1 MNKLLLI
8 DGHSILNRAF
18 YGVPLFGN
26 TKGVHTN
33 AVFGFLNMMFKFIDD
48 EQPTHFAV
56 AFDVHQ
62 PTFRHEMFKEY
73 KGTRKPMLTVLREQ
87 VPIIKDLLKKMN
99 ITVIELPGYE
109 ADDVIGTMCKEGE
122 KEGMDVCI
130 YSGDRD
136 LLQLASEKITV
147 CIPKTKKGQTTIE
160 RYNTEDVKALYK
172 VTPFEFIDVKALMGD
187 SSDNIPGVPGIG
199 EKGATA
205 IISQFGSIENAL
217 EHADEISNT
226 RNRNALINNF
236 QLAKMSK
243 VLATINIESPVGVK
257 PSECVFGDIYTEEAL
272 DIIKELELKSMI
284 SRFSNVSASM
294 DIEENFKLVN
304 DYVEAEEIFNECIN
318 NSEQVGLFILNETTS
333 LYTYL

>member
-1 MNKLLLI
+1 
-8 DGHSILNRAF
+8 
-18 YGVPLFGN
+18 
-26 TKGVHTN
+26 
-33 AVFGFLNMMFKFIDD
+33 
-48 EQPTHFAV
+48 
-56 AFDVHQ
+56 
-62 PTFRHEMFKEY
+62 
-73 KGTRKPMLTVLREQ
+73 
-87 VPIIKDLLKKMN
+87 
-99 ITVIELPGYE
+99 
-109 ADDVIGTMCKEGE
+109 MC
-122 KEGMDVCI
+122 I
-130 YSGDRD
+130 RDR
-136 LLQLASEKITV
+136 
-147 CIPKTKKGQTTIE
+147 
-160 RYNTEDVKALYK
+160 YK

-318 NSEQVGLFILNETTS
+318 NSEQVGLFLS
-333 LYTYL
+333 LIHI